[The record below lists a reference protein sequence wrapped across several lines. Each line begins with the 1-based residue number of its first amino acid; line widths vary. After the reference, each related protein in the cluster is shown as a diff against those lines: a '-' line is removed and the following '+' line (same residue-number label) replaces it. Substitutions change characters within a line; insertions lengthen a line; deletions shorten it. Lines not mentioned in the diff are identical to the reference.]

1 MQRMNKPQFVI
12 TIDGPTASGKSSVA
26 RAIAHELD
34 IYHLN
39 SGFLY
44 RALAHILMRDHGYDN
59 ARISH
64 PDPALCREILKKSV
78 YTYADRVGA
87 AVTYEGAS
95 ITNML
100 KTPAVDR
107 AASLISTDPY
117 VRELIV
123 EKQRELADDHSIV
136 VDGRDAGTV
145 VFPDAQFQFFLT
157 ASQDVRAERWRN
169 DQAARGITV
178 SHEDACSALAERDAR
193 DAERAIAPLHKAPRA
208 VVIDTSDMSFD
219 DVVRTIVERVRA

>member
-1 MQRMNKPQFVI
+1 MNKTPFVI

-26 RAIAHELD
+26 RGVAHALGV
-34 IYHLN
+34 YHLN

-44 RALAHILMRDHGYDN
+44 RALAHILMRDHGYDD

-64 PDPALCREILKKSV
+64 PDPVLCREILNKSI
-78 YTYADRVGA
+78 YTYADGTGA
-87 AVTYEGAS
+87 TVTYEGKS
-95 ITNML
+95 ITTML
-100 KTPAVDR
+100 KTPEVDK

-117 VRELIV
+117 VRDLIV
-123 EKQRELADDHSIV
+123 EKQRELADAHSVV

-169 DQAARGITV
+169 DQAARGITL
-178 SHEDACSALAERDAR
+178 SHDEACAALGERDAR
-193 DAERAIAPLHKAPRA
+193 DAERAIAPLHKSRRA
-208 VVIDTSDMSFD
+208 IVIDTSELTRDAVIAQIMK
-219 DVVRTIVERVRA
+219 TLN